1 MALTSSKSKYLDE
14 YVDPVG
20 KSVPRMEGRGAVT
33 GQLKYAFDISFPNM
47 LVGKML
53 RSPHPHARIISIDT
67 TKAEALPGVKAVVT
81 AKDTK
86 LIKFGSNEY
95 FFPHTVDQMALES
108 DKVRYI
114 GDELGAVAAVDEET
128 ADAALKL
135 IDVKYEILPAVFDIE
150 EAIKPGAPQIHEAL
164 NNIAVILPVNFGNP
178 ERMMKEADHVRED
191 KFWCPVAHPAPMEPH
206 VCVGQWE
213 TFTNKITL
221 WSSSQAPFKCREAL
235 AKTLKMDLN
244 DVRVIKMPTGGGFG
258 GKLEMLPMDF
268 AACLLSK
275 KAGGFPVKISLTREE
290 EFSTTRRKHGM
301 IYKVK
306 TGVKK
311 DGTIVAMTGEV
322 LADGGAYC
330 SYGPTV
336 LAAAIMRIFMV
347 YKLQH
352 FHMAGY
358 RVYTNTPISG
368 AMRGFG
374 GVQSGF
380 AIESHMDM
388 LANDIGM
395 DPVEFRLKNITTP
408 NMVTVNKMVLTTN
421 GLRECIEKAC
431 AASGWNEKHGKRKEI
446 KRGIGIGIA
455 ADVMGSK
462 MYKSHE
468 SAGAIVK
475 VEEDGSVYLFT
486 GAADTGQGSTT
497 ALSQITAQELGVSF
511 SRIKCKSGDTE
522 ITPFDTGSFASRVTF
537 ISGNAALLGARDAK
551 KQILEIVAKELS
563 LNADDLDIKAEKVV
577 KKKNMSFPNASVGNP
592 EAGPPTKDF
601 GGDNVLMNFDKA
613 LELCY
618 SFNYGKQII
627 GRGSYNPK
635 TTPIDFRTGEGNVSG
650 SYGFEAQIAE
660 VEVDTETGEIKL
672 LELWDAHDIGKA
684 INPQSVEAQIE
695 GSLAMGIGYTFA
707 EDLKFKNGRVLN
719 ANFAGYRVPRSI
731 GIPKMNT
738 ILVETNDP
746 EGPFGAK
753 GMGEASLLPTAA
765 AIANAVEDAIG
776 VRIKDLPLTPEKVI
790 RALKEKEAQKSLS

>member
-1 MALTSSKSKYLDE
+1 MAFTSKSKYADQ

-20 KSVPRMEGRGAVT
+20 KSVPRLEGKGVVT
-33 GQLKYAFDISFPNM
+33 GQLKYAFDLSFPNM

-53 RSPHPHARIISIDT
+53 RSPHAHAKIISIDIS
-67 TKAEALPGVKAVVT
+67 KAQALPGVKAIVT
-81 AKDTK
+81 SRDTFQ
-86 LIKFGSNEY
+86 IKFGSNEY

-114 GDELGAVAAVDEET
+114 GDEIAGVAAIDEET
-128 ADAALKL
+128 ADQALKL
-135 IDVKYEILPAVFDIE
+135 IDVKYEILPGVFEIE
-150 EAIKPGAPQIHEAL
+150 EAIKPGAPQIHESM

-178 ERMMKEADHVRED
+178 ERVMKEAHYVRED
-191 KFWCPVAHPAPMEPH
+191 KFWCPVAHPSPMEPH
-206 VCVGQWE
+206 VCIGQWE
-213 TFTNKITL
+213 TYTNKITL
-221 WSSSQAPFKCREAL
+221 WSSSQAPFKVREAL
-235 AKTLKMDLN
+235 AKTLKLDLN

-268 AACLLSK
+268 TACLLSK
-275 KAGGFPVKISLTREE
+275 KAGGLPVKITLTREE
-290 EFSTTRRKHGM
+290 EFTTTRRKHGM
-301 IYKVK
+301 IYRVK

-311 DGTIVAMTGEV
+311 DGTILAMTGEV

-336 LAAAIMRIFMV
+336 LAAAMMRIFMV

-352 FHMAGY
+352 FRMTGY
-358 RVYTNTPISG
+358 RVYTNNPISG

-388 LANDIGM
+388 IAQAIGM
-395 DPVEFRLKNITTP
+395 DPIDFRLKNITEP
-408 NMVTVNKMVLTTN
+408 NMVTINKMILRTN
-421 GLRECIEKAC
+421 GLKECIDKAR
-431 AASGWNEKHGKRKEI
+431 AASGWDEKRGKMKHL

-486 GAADTGQGSTT
+486 GAADTGQGANT
-497 ALSQITAQELGVSF
+497 ALSQIAAHELGVSF
-511 SRIKCKSGDTE
+511 SRIKCKAGDTE

-551 KQILEIVAKELS
+551 NQILEIVAKELN
-563 LNADDLDIKAEKVV
+563 LNIDDIDIRAEHVLV
-577 KKKNMSFPNASVGNP
+577 KKDGRK
-592 EAGPPTKDF
+592 
-601 GGDNVLMNFDKA
+601 LMNFDKA

-660 VEVDTETGEIKL
+660 VEVDTDTGEVKL

-695 GSLAMGIGYTFA
+695 GSLAMGIGYTFY
-707 EDLKFKNGRVLN
+707 EDLRFKNGRVLN
-719 ANFAGYRVPRSI
+719 PNFAGYRVPRSI

-738 ILVETNDP
+738 IMIETNDP

-753 GMGEASLLPTAA
+753 GMGEASLLPTSA

-776 VRIKDLPLTPEKVI
+776 VRLWDLPITPEKI
-790 RALKEKEAQKSLS
+790 IKALKEKELQEKK

>member
-1 MALTSSKSKYLDE
+1 MALTTKSKYADQ

-20 KSVPRMEGRGAVT
+20 KSVPRLEGRGAVT

-53 RSPHPHARIISIDT
+53 RSPHAHAKIISIDT
-67 TKAEALPGVKAVVT
+67 SKAEALPGVKAIVT
-81 AKDTK
+81 AKDTYK
-86 LIKFGSNEY
+86 IKFGSNEY

-114 GDELGAVAAVDEET
+114 GDELAAVAAIDEET
-128 ADAALKL
+128 VDQALKL
-135 IDVKYEILPAVFDIE
+135 IEVKYEVLPGVFDME
-150 EAIKPGAPQIHEAL
+150 EAIKPGAPQIHEAM
-164 NNIAVILPVNFGNP
+164 NNIALILPVNFGNP
-178 ERMMKEADHVRED
+178 ERLMKEADYVRED
-191 KFWCPVAHPAPMEPH
+191 KFWCPVAHPSPMEPH

-213 TFTNKITL
+213 TFTDKVTI
-221 WSSSQAPFKCREAL
+221 WSSSQAPFKLREAL

-244 DVRVIKMPTGGGFG
+244 NVRVIKMPTGGGFG

-275 KAGGFPVKISLTREE
+275 KAGGAPVKICLTREE
-290 EFSTTRRKHGM
+290 EFTTTRRKHGM

-311 DGTIVAMTGEV
+311 DGTILAMTGEV

-336 LAAAIMRIFMV
+336 LAAAMMRIFMV
-347 YKLQH
+347 YKIQH
-352 FHMAGY
+352 FKMSGY
-358 RVYTNTPISG
+358 RIYTNNPISG

-388 LANDIGM
+388 IAEALGM
-395 DPVEFRLKNITTP
+395 DPIEFRLKNITTA
-408 NMVTVNKMVLTTN
+408 NMVTVNQMVLTTN
-421 GLRECIEKAC
+421 GLRECIEKAYE
-431 AASGWNEKHGKRKEI
+431 ASNWKAKRGKQKHI
-446 KRGIGIGIA
+446 CRGIGIGIA

-486 GAADTGQGSTT
+486 GAADTGQGSNT
-497 ALSQITAQELGVSF
+497 ALSQIAAHELGVSF
-511 SRIKCKSGDTE
+511 SRIKCKAGDTE

-551 KQILEIVAKELS
+551 VQILEIVAKEFNLKVE
-563 LNADDLDIKAEKVV
+563 DIDIKAEHVIV
-577 KKKNMSFPNASVGNP
+577 R
-592 EAGPPTKDF
+592 KD
-601 GGDNVLMNFDKA
+601 NRKLMNFDKA

-635 TTPIDFRTGEGNVSG
+635 TTPIDFRNGAGNVSG
-650 SYGFEAQIAE
+650 SYGFESQIAE
-660 VEVDTETGEIKL
+660 VEVNKDTGEVKL

-695 GSLAMGIGYTFA
+695 GSLAMGIGYTFY

-753 GMGEASLLPTAA
+753 GMGEASLLPTSA

-776 VRIKDLPLTPEKVI
+776 VRIKELPITPDKI
-790 RALKEKEAQKSLS
+790 IKALKEKACQTKSEAKAL

>member
-1 MALTSSKSKYLDE
+1 MALAIKKSKFDDQYI
-14 YVDPVG
+14 DPVG
-20 KSVPRMEGRGAVT
+20 KSVPRIEGKAIVT
-33 GQLKYAFDISFPNM
+33 GQLKYVFDVGFPNM

-53 RSPHPHARIISIDT
+53 RSPHAHAKIISIDT
-67 TKAEALPGVKAVVT
+67 SKAEALPGVKAIVT
-81 AKDTK
+81 AKDTH

-95 FFPHTVDQMALES
+95 FFPHTVDQMALEA

-114 GDELGAVAAVDEET
+114 GDEVAAVAAIDEET
-128 ADAALKL
+128 ADEALRL
-135 IDVKYEILPAVFDIE
+135 IEVKYEILPAVFEIE
-150 EAIKPGAPQIHEAL
+150 EAIKPGAPQIHESL
-164 NNIAVILPVNFGNP
+164 NNIAVILPVNFGNA
-178 ERMMKEADHVRED
+178 ERVMKEADLVRED
-191 KFWCPVAHPAPMEPH
+191 KFWCPVAHPSPMEPH

-213 TFTNKITL
+213 TFANKITL

-244 DVRVIKMPTGGGFG
+244 DVRVIKMAVGGGFG

-275 KAGGFPVKISLTREE
+275 KAGGLPVKICLTREE
-290 EFSTTRRKHGM
+290 EFTTTRRKHGM
-301 IYKVK
+301 IYKIK

-311 DGTIVAMTGEV
+311 DGTIMAMTGEV

-336 LAAAIMRIFMV
+336 LAAAMMRIFMV
-347 YKLQH
+347 YKIQH
-352 FHMAGY
+352 FNMAGY
-358 RVYTNTPISG
+358 RVYTNNPISG

-388 LANDIGM
+388 LAKDLGM
-395 DPVEFRLKNITTP
+395 DAVEFRLKNITTP
-408 NMVTVNKMVLTTN
+408 DMVTINKMVLTTN
-421 GLRECIEKAC
+421 GLKECIEKAC
-431 AASGWNEKHGKRKEI
+431 VAADWKNKRGKMRAK

-486 GAADTGQGSTT
+486 GAADTGQGSNT
-497 ALSQITAQELGVSF
+497 ALSQIAAHELGVSY
-511 SRIKCKSGDTE
+511 SRIKCKAGDTE

-537 ISGNAALLGARDAK
+537 ISGNAALLGGRDAK
-551 KQILEIVAKELS
+551 MQILEIVAKDKG
-563 LNADDLDIKAEKVV
+563 LNIADLDIKAEQVIFKADGR
-577 KKKNMSFPNASVGNP
+577 KLMS
-592 EAGPPTKDF
+592 
-601 GGDNVLMNFDKA
+601 FDKA

-660 VEVDTETGEIKL
+660 VEVDTDTGEVKL

-695 GSLAMGIGYTFA
+695 GSLAMGIGYTFY
-707 EDLKFKNGRVLN
+707 EDLRFKNGRVLN
-719 ANFAGYRVPRSI
+719 PNFAGYRVPRSI
-731 GIPKMNT
+731 GIPKMNS
-738 ILVETNDP
+738 ILVETDEK

-753 GMGEASLLPTAA
+753 GMGEASLLPTSA
-765 AIANAVEDAIG
+765 AIANAVYDAIG
-776 VRIKDLPLTPEKVI
+776 VRIKELPITPDKI
-790 RALKEKEAQKSLS
+790 IKALKEKQAQF

>member
-1 MALTSSKSKYLDE
+1 MALTPKSKFVDQ

-20 KSVPRMEGRGAVT
+20 KSVPRIEGRGIVT
-33 GQLKYAFDISFPNM
+33 GQLKYVFDVSFPNM
-47 LVGKML
+47 LIGKML

-67 TKAEALPGVKAVVT
+67 SKAEALTGVKAIIT
-81 AKDTK
+81 AKDTYQ
-86 LIKFGSNEY
+86 IKFGSNEY
-95 FFPHTVDQMALES
+95 FFPHTVDQMAIEA

-114 GDELGAVAAVDEET
+114 GDEIAAVAAIDEET
-128 ADAALKL
+128 AIKALHL
-135 IDVKYEILPAVFDIE
+135 IDVKYEILPGVFDME
-150 EAIKPGAPQIHEAL
+150 EAIKPGAPQIHESL

-178 ERMMKEADHVRED
+178 ERVMKEADHVRED
-191 KFWCPVAHPAPMEPH
+191 KFWCPVAHPSAMEPH

-213 TFTNKITL
+213 TFSNKITL

-244 DVRVIKMPTGGGFG
+244 DIRVIKMAVGGGFG

-275 KAGGFPVKISLTREE
+275 KAGGLPVKICLTREE
-290 EFSTTRRKHGM
+290 EFTTTRRKHGM
-301 IYKVK
+301 IYKIK

-311 DGTIVAMTGEV
+311 DGTILAITGEV

-347 YKLQH
+347 YKIQH
-352 FHMAGY
+352 FRMSGY
-358 RVYTNTPISG
+358 RIYTNNPVSG

-388 LANDIGM
+388 IARDLGM
-395 DPVEFRLKNITTP
+395 DPIEFRLKNITTP
-408 NMVTVNKMVLTTN
+408 NMTTVNKMILTTN
-421 GLRECIEKAC
+421 GLKECIERA
-431 AASGWNEKHGKRKEI
+431 AEASGWRKKRAQMKHL

-475 VEEDGSVYLFT
+475 VEEDGSVYFFT
-486 GAADTGQGSTT
+486 GAADTGQGSNT
-497 ALSQITAQELGVSF
+497 ALSQIAAHELGVSY
-511 SRIKCKSGDTE
+511 SRIKCRSGDTE

-537 ISGNAALLGARDAK
+537 ISGNAALLGGRDAK
-551 KQILEIVAKELS
+551 LQILEIVAREHN
-563 LNADDLDIKAEKVV
+563 LNINDLDIKGEKVIF
-577 KKKNMSFPNASVGNP
+577 KKDGKS
-592 EAGPPTKDF
+592 
-601 GGDNVLMNFDKA
+601 LMTFDRA

-618 SFNYGKQII
+618 SFKYGKQII

-635 TTPIDFRTGEGNVSG
+635 TSPIDFRTGEGNVSG

-660 VEVDTETGEIKL
+660 VEVNTDTGEVNL
-672 LELWDAHDIGKA
+672 LELWDAHDIGRA
-684 INPQSVEAQIE
+684 INPQSVESQIE
-695 GSLAMGIGYTFA
+695 GSLAMGIGYTFY
-707 EDLKFKNGRVLN
+707 EDLRFKNGRVLN
-719 ANFAGYRVPRSI
+719 PNFAGYRLPRSI

-738 ILVETNDP
+738 ILIETNDP

-753 GMGEASLLPTAA
+753 GMGEASLLPTSA
-765 AIANAVEDAIG
+765 AIANAIEDAIG
-776 VRIKDLPLTPEKVI
+776 VRIKELPITPEKI
-790 RALKEKEAQKSLS
+790 IEALKALQT

>member
-1 MALTSSKSKYLDE
+1 MKTKMTQE

-20 KSVPRMEGRGAVT
+20 KSVPRIDGRGIVT
-33 GQLKYAFDISFPNM
+33 GQTKYAFDVSFPNM

-53 RSPHPHARIISIDT
+53 RSPHAHAKIISIDT
-67 TKAEALPGVKAVVT
+67 SKAEALPGVKAVIT
-81 AKDTK
+81 ARDTH

-95 FFPHTVDQMALES
+95 FFPHTVDQMALEV

-114 GDELGAVAAVDEET
+114 GDEIGAVAAVDEET
-128 ADAALKL
+128 ANEALKL
-135 IDVKYEILPAVFDIE
+135 IDVQYEILPAVFDIE
-150 EAIKPGAPQIHEAL
+150 EAIKPTAPMIHDSL
-164 NNIAVILPVNFGNP
+164 NNLAVILPVNFGNP
-178 ERMMKEADHVRED
+178 ERVMKEADYVRED
-191 KFWCPVAHPAPMEPH
+191 KFWCPVAHPAPLEPH

-213 TFTNKITL
+213 TFANKITL

-244 DVRVIKMPTGGGFG
+244 DVRVIKMAVGGGFG

-275 KAGGFPVKISLTREE
+275 KSGGLPVKICYTREE
-290 EFSTTRRKHGM
+290 EFIASRRKHGM
-301 IYKVK
+301 IYKIK

-311 DGTIVAMTGEV
+311 DGTILAITGEV

-336 LAAAIMRIFMV
+336 LAASMMRIFMV
-347 YKLQH
+347 YKIQH
-352 FHMAGY
+352 FRMSGY
-358 RVYTNTPISG
+358 RIYTNNPISG

-380 AIESHMDM
+380 AVESHMDM
-388 LANDIGM
+388 IANDLGM
-395 DPVEFRLKNITTP
+395 DPIEFRLKNITTP
-408 NMVTVNKMVLTTN
+408 NMVTVNKMLLTTN
-421 GLRECIEKAC
+421 GLRECIEKAKD
-431 AASGWNEKHGKRKEI
+431 ASGWDKKRGQQKNI
-446 KRGIGIGIA
+446 CRGIGIGIA

-486 GAADTGQGSTT
+486 GAADTGQGSNT
-497 ALSQITAQELGVSF
+497 ALSQIAAQELGVSY

-537 ISGNAALLGARDAK
+537 ISGNAALLGGRDAK
-551 KQILEIVAKELS
+551 LQILEIVAKEHN
-563 LNADDLDIKAEKVV
+563 LNIADLDIKAEKVI
-577 KKKNMSFPNASVGNP
+577 FR
-592 EAGPPTKDF
+592 KD
-601 GGDNVLMNFDKA
+601 GKVLMSFDKA

-660 VEVDTETGEIKL
+660 VEVNKETGEVKVLDI
-672 LELWDAHDIGKA
+672 WDAHDIGKA
-684 INPQSVEAQIE
+684 INPQSVESQIE
-695 GSLAMGIGYTFA
+695 GSLAMGLGYTFY
-707 EDLKFKNGRVLN
+707 EDMKFKNGRVLN
-719 ANFAGYRVPRSI
+719 ANFANYRVARSI
-731 GIPKMNT
+731 GLPKMHT
-738 ILVETNDP
+738 ILIETNDP

-753 GMGEASLLPTAA
+753 GMGEASLLPTSA

-776 VRIKDLPLTPEKVI
+776 VRIKDLPITPDKI
-790 RALKEKEAQKSLS
+790 IKALKEKQAQTTAKA

>member
-1 MALTSSKSKYLDE
+1 MALTAKSKYADQ

-20 KSVPRMEGRGAVT
+20 KSVPRLEGKGVVT
-33 GQLKYAFDISFPNM
+33 GQLKYAFDLSFPNM
-47 LVGKML
+47 LIGKML
-53 RSPHPHARIISIDT
+53 RSPHAHARVISIDT
-67 TKAEALPGVKAVVT
+67 SKAEALPGVKAIVT
-81 AKDTK
+81 ARDTHQ
-86 LIKFGSNEY
+86 IKFGSNEY
-95 FFPHTVDQMALES
+95 FFPHTVDQMALEA

-114 GDELGAVAAVDEET
+114 GDEVAAVAAVDEET
-128 ADAALKL
+128 ADAALRL
-135 IDVKYEILPAVFDIE
+135 IDVKYEVLPGVFEIE
-150 EAIKPGAPQIHEAL
+150 EAIKPGAPQIHESL

-178 ERMMKEADHVRED
+178 ERVMKDADYVRED
-191 KFWCPVAHPAPMEPH
+191 KFWCPVAHPSPMEPH
-206 VCVGQWE
+206 VCIGQWE

-244 DVRVIKMPTGGGFG
+244 DIRVIKMPTGGGFG

-275 KAGGFPVKISLTREE
+275 KAGGVPVKISLTREE
-290 EFSTTRRKHGM
+290 EFTTTRRKHGM

-311 DGTIVAMTGEV
+311 DGTILAMTGEV

-336 LAAAIMRIFMV
+336 LAAAMMRIFMV

-352 FHMAGY
+352 FRMTGY
-358 RVYTNTPISG
+358 RVYTNNPISG

-388 LANDIGM
+388 IAEGIGM
-395 DPVEFRLKNITTP
+395 DPVEFRLKNITEP
-408 NMVTVNKMVLTTN
+408 NMVTVNKMILRTN
-421 GLRECIEKAC
+421 GLKECIEKAC
-431 AASGWNEKHGKRKEI
+431 LSCGWTNKHGKQKHL

-486 GAADTGQGSTT
+486 GAADTGQGANT
-497 ALSQITAQELGVSF
+497 ALSQIAAHELGVSF
-511 SRIKCKSGDTE
+511 SRIKCKAGDTE

-537 ISGNAALLGARDAK
+537 ISGNAALLGAKDAK
-551 KQILEIVAKELS
+551 KQILEIVAKEHS
-563 LNADDLDIKAEKVV
+563 LKLEDLDIKAEHVLKEG
-577 KKKNMSFPNASVGNP
+577 KKFM
-592 EAGPPTKDF
+592 T
-601 GGDNVLMNFDKA
+601 FDKA

-660 VEVDTETGEIKL
+660 VEVDTDTGEVKL

-695 GSLAMGIGYTFA
+695 GSLAMGIGYTFY
-707 EDLKFKNGRVLN
+707 EDLRFKNGRVLN
-719 ANFAGYRVPRSI
+719 PNFAGYRVPRSI

-738 ILVETNDP
+738 IMIETNDP

-753 GMGEASLLPTAA
+753 GMGEASLLPTSA
-765 AIANAVEDAIG
+765 AIANAVYDAIG
-776 VRIKDLPLTPEKVI
+776 VRIMDLPITPEKI
-790 RALKEKEAQKSLS
+790 IKGLKAKQTA

>member
-1 MALTSSKSKYLDE
+1 MALTAKKSKFVDQ

-20 KSVPRMEGRGAVT
+20 KSVPRIEGRGIVT
-33 GQLKYAFDISFPNM
+33 GQLKYVFDVQMAGM

-53 RSPHPHARIISIDT
+53 RSPHAHARIISIDT
-67 TKAEALPGVKAVVT
+67 SRAEALPGVKAVIT
-81 AKDTK
+81 AKDTHQ
-86 LIKFGSNEY
+86 IKFGSNEY
-95 FFPHTVDQMALES
+95 FFPHTVDQMAIEA

-114 GDELGAVAAVDEET
+114 GDELAAVAAIDEET
-128 ADAALKL
+128 ADEALRL
-135 IDVKYEILPAVFDIE
+135 IDVKYEILPGVFEIE
-150 EAIKPGAPQIHEAL
+150 EAIKPGAPAIHESL
-164 NNIAVILPVNFGNP
+164 NNIALILPVNFGNP
-178 ERMMKEADHVRED
+178 ERLMKEAHLVRED
-191 KFWCPVAHPAPMEPH
+191 KFWCPVAHPSPMEPH

-221 WSSSQAPFKCREAL
+221 WSSSQAPFKCRESL

-244 DVRVIKMPTGGGFG
+244 DVRVIKMAVGGGFG

-275 KAGGFPVKISLTREE
+275 KAGGLPVKICLTREE
-290 EFSTTRRKHGM
+290 EFTTTRRKHGM
-301 IYKVK
+301 IYKIK
-306 TGVKK
+306 TGVTK
-311 DGTIVAMTGEV
+311 DGTILAMTGEV

-336 LAAAIMRIFMV
+336 LAAAMMRIFMV

-352 FHMAGY
+352 FRMTGY
-358 RVYTNTPISG
+358 RVYTNNPISG

-380 AIESHMDM
+380 AVESHMDM
-388 LANDIGM
+388 IAKDLGM
-395 DPVEFRLKNITTP
+395 DPIEFRLKNITEP
-408 NMVTVNKMVLTTN
+408 NMVTVNKMILTTN
-421 GLRECIEKAC
+421 GLRECIEKARD
-431 AASGWNEKHGKRKEI
+431 ASGWKQKRGQMKNR

-486 GAADTGQGSTT
+486 GAADTGQGSNT
-497 ALSQITAQELGVSF
+497 ALSQIAAQELGVSY
-511 SRIKCKSGDTE
+511 SRIKCKAGDTE

-537 ISGNAALLGARDAK
+537 ISGNAALLGGRDAK
-551 KQILEIVAKELS
+551 LQILEIVAKDNN
-563 LNADDLDIKAEKVV
+563 LNIDDLDIRAEKVIFR
-577 KKKNMSFPNASVGNP
+577 KDNRTLMS
-592 EAGPPTKDF
+592 
-601 GGDNVLMNFDKA
+601 FDKA

-618 SFNYGKQII
+618 SFKYGKQII

-635 TTPIDFRTGEGNVSG
+635 TTPIDFRSGEGNVSG

-660 VEVDTETGEIKL
+660 VEVDTETGEVKL

-684 INPQSVEAQIE
+684 INPQSVEGQIE
-695 GSLAMGIGYTFA
+695 GSLAMGVGYTFY
-707 EDLKFKNGRVLN
+707 EDLRFKNGRVLN

-731 GIPKMNT
+731 GMPKMNS
-738 ILVETNDP
+738 ILVETDEL

-753 GMGEASLLPTAA
+753 GMGEAALLPTAA
-765 AIANAVEDAIG
+765 AVANAVEDAIG
-776 VRIKDLPLTPEKVI
+776 IRIQELPITPEKI
-790 RALKEKEAQKSLS
+790 IKALKETKAN